1 MLTHVIY
8 DLIAL
13 RGWTFRHQ
21 TEAGCCTRVSLTQK
35 LRTAPDS
42 LFSPFV
48 AIGQLRHRVT
58 GQQSTS
64 VCSTN
69 RPQAT
74 SGQTTSNSNWCNSSA
89 GSDLRITSRNV
100 ARSDYWHG
108 KLWAGSRLLRIC
120 THGVS
125 VTGHAAHPARRGA
138 VRPVVAVSATC
149 DR

>member
-48 AIGQLRHRVT
+48 AIGRQLRHRAMA
-58 GQQSTS
+58 GQQS

-100 ARSDYWHG
+100 ARAE
-108 KLWAGSRLLRIC
+108 KLWAGSRLLRIY

-125 VTGHAAHPARRGA
+125 VTGHAVQRRG
-138 VRPVVAVSATC
+138 VRPVVVSATC

>member
-100 ARSDYWHG
+100 ARPDSAREAVGGFAITENIYAWCLSYWPRRP
-108 KLWAGSRLLRIC
+108 A
-120 THGVS
+120 
-125 VTGHAAHPARRGA
+125 ARRPP
-138 VRPVVAVSATC
+138 RRRLSYL
-149 DR
+149 